1 MKKTSL
7 KLCATLLSLV
17 FLLFNFNIPNV
28 CAQELS
34 SSLIVGDIT
43 RDEKVDVLD
52 LVRLK
57 KITVGLANA
66 VSVADINEDDAI
78 DSSDILILRKIIIL
92 GVANYDPFTVV
103 FLDGDTVLS
112 KQKVTIGSDATAPT
126 LLPKKGYTFVGWD
139 KEFTSVGRDL
149 TVNAVYEKAFNQ
161 FFFDFAEDENGN
173 ITVQMFFAGEV
184 DLKGAEFNIDLELDG
199 YEFSEITYI
208 NDDTIVDL
216 SDKDRIFCSYSG
228 MTALENEL
236 HVLTAVFIP
245 QKDSGN
251 IVLNLNDIDV
261 FDDNFNDCVYTVGH
275 NKFVNS
281 GE

>member
-1 MKKTSL
+1 LKKNSL
-7 KLCATLLSLV
+7 NFCATLLSIV
-17 FLLFNFNIPNV
+17 FLLFCFHIPNV

-34 SSLIVGDIT
+34 SALIVGDIT

-92 GVANYDPFTVV
+92 GVENYNPFTVV

-112 KQKVTIGSDATAPT
+112 KQKVSIGSDATAPT
-126 LLPKKGYTFVGWD
+126 PLPKKGYTFVGWD

-161 FFFDFAEDENGN
+161 FFFDFTENENGN
-173 ITVQMFFAGEV
+173 VAVQMYFAGEV
-184 DLKGAEFNIDLELDG
+184 NLKGAEFNIDLELDG
-199 YEFSEITYI
+199 YVLSEITYI
-208 NDDTIVDL
+208 NDDMIVD
-216 SDKDRIFCSYSG
+216 SSNEDRIFCSYSG
-228 MTALENEL
+228 MTTLENEL

-245 QKDSGN
+245 QKN
-251 IVLNLNDIDV
+251 IGKIILNLNDIDV
-261 FDDNFNDCVYTVGH
+261 FDDDFNDCVYTVGH